1 VVANWRICE
10 KSVLRRPRIVRRLE
24 DLLRPH
30 VCTRSFATTKPSFG
44 FSYCRPQEVTDK
56 RSAHTA
62 ANTRFRHTLSTTMV
76 STIRECE
83 TPSGCHADTG
93 YFPSTLQYILE
104 KYSGPDYTFRGQLPR
119 RTRQP
124 WMRIV
129 YFYCYF
135 VLMHLQLHMD
145 RPEEWSQITSG
156 RVAALS
162 EGLSE
167 DTIRYQVL
175 PIGDALAALIDE
187 VDADL
192 RYNPYNHAPFFRTR
206 YTAIVDTFP
215 VYVTGTGEFAS
226 AQMLWGEKYQRY
238 IYKVQIGVNFLG
250 EIVLWTGLHF
260 GREADITIWETTWA
274 DHPFRPGERW
284 LADLGYIGAF
294 GLLCKIKRR
303 PRGRRGGPR
312 PALTRP
318 QRLFNNVH
326 EHVRNRSENV
336 IGKVKAH
343 AFLRNTFTGSYETLA
358 SMVKVTGHVT
368 AYELRQ
374 FQRFKSY
381 GPWPH

>member
-1 VVANWRICE
+1 M
-10 KSVLRRPRIVRRLE
+10 SVGPLP
-24 DLLRPH
+24 
-30 VCTRSFATTKPSFG
+30 
-44 FSYCRPQEVTDK
+44 
-56 RSAHTA
+56 SAHAHGTLPPTPLHVWDPPTPAKPPCVLLPLHHPLATHCGLRQRRQQVGSHNHSMHLSLSCA
-62 ANTRFRHTLSTTMV
+62 APATHPNPRLARPWAACTHTQADGGTCYLQTKRAGANCY
-76 STIRECE
+76 REFWC
-83 TPSGCHADTG
+83 
-93 YFPSTLQYILE
+93 
-104 KYSGPDYTFRGQLPR
+104 
-119 RTRQP
+119 TRQP

-260 GREADITIWETTWA
+260 GREADI
-274 DHPFRPGERW
+274 G
-284 LADLGYIGAF
+284 
-294 GLLCKIKRR
+294 RR
-303 PRGRRGGPR
+303 RGRTTPSGRVSVGWPTLGT
-312 PALTRP
+312 LV
-318 QRLFNNVH
+318 RLDCSA
-326 EHVRNRSENV
+326 RSSEDREA
-336 IGKVKAH
+336 GA
-343 AFLRNTFTGSYETLA
+343 ADRA
-358 SMVKVTGHVT
+358 
-368 AYELRQ
+368 R
-374 FQRFKSY
+374 R
-381 GPWPH
+381 

>member
-1 VVANWRICE
+1 MRTGGRAHARAGGRTGRAHPLLRIVVAQPGERTDGRLHLNHDPLPIHRRVHVEDAVEVGEGGGQLAYLREVGAAPPSHRASARGSPSPSCLHQVFRDDEAELRFFLLPSPGSDRQTKCPHGCE
-10 KSVLRRPRIVRRLE
+10 
-24 DLLRPH
+24 
-30 VCTRSFATTKPSFG
+30 
-44 FSYCRPQEVTDK
+44 
-56 RSAHTA
+56 
-62 ANTRFRHTLSTTMV
+62 HTLST
-76 STIRECE
+76 
-83 TPSGCHADTG
+83 HAFDDDG
-93 YFPSTLQYILE
+93 FDNSRMRDSERLPRRHR
-104 KYSGPDYTFRGQLPR
+104 YSGPDYTFRGQLPR

-238 IYKVQIGVNFLG
+238 IYK
-250 EIVLWTGLHF
+250 
-260 GREADITIWETTWA
+260 
-274 DHPFRPGERW
+274 
-284 LADLGYIGAF
+284 
-294 GLLCKIKRR
+294 
-303 PRGRRGGPR
+303 
-312 PALTRP
+312 
-318 QRLFNNVH
+318 
-326 EHVRNRSENV
+326 
-336 IGKVKAH
+336 
-343 AFLRNTFTGSYETLA
+343 
-358 SMVKVTGHVT
+358 
-368 AYELRQ
+368 
-374 FQRFKSY
+374 
-381 GPWPH
+381 